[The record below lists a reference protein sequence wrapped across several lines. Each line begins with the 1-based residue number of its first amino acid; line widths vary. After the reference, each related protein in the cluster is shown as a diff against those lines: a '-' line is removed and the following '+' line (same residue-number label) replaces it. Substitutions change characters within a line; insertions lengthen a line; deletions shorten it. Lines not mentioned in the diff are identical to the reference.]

1 MTNDDVQQSAL
12 KILAERIRIA
22 RVNAKLSQTELAK
35 LLGVSKQTVSSWERG
50 IAPPLITNLLKFAV
64 LMGIDIRELLSGL
77 SDDLAVHTFTDHRI
91 GAVSSM
97 LPLYSNE
104 EECGAVIMDLE
115 VIEPKQFVATSQ
127 AHGKKDVSFTVTS
140 KANEPKVYVGDRVDL
155 RVGAEPD
162 PGKFVFACVRGK
174 FVLRRYLPKFSNT
187 HIEAVLK
194 AENPAFPQEVMG
206 KDDRI
211 IGVVAQF
218 VSFNHD

>member
-12 KILAERIRIA
+12 KMLSERIKVA
-22 RVNAKLSQTELAK
+22 RVNAGLSQTALGK
-35 LLGVSKQTVSSWERG
+35 LMGVSKQTVSSWERG
-50 IAPPLITNLLKFAV
+50 IAPPLITNLLKFSA
-64 LMGIDIRELLSGL
+64 LMGIDIRDLLSGL
-77 SDDLAVHTFTDHRI
+77 SDDLTVHAFTDHRI
-91 GAVSSM
+91 GAVSTM

-115 VIEPKQFVATSQ
+115 VVEPKRFVATTQ

-155 RVGAEPD
+155 RVGVEPD

-174 FVLRRYLPKFSNT
+174 FILRRYLPKVSNS
-187 HIEAVLK
+187 HVDAVLK
-194 AENPAFPQEVMG
+194 AENPAFPPEIMG

-211 IGVVAQF
+211 IGVVSEF
-218 VSFNHD
+218 VSYSHD